1 MWPGYTV
8 ALTKPLLPPFKP
20 PAPSELSVAD
30 LLPPREAM
38 APMVVPDTATE
49 AFKSEVRITLTFIE
63 PQHDE
68 H

>member
-1 MWPGYTV
+1 
-8 ALTKPLLPPFKP
+8 
-20 PAPSELSVAD
+20 
-30 LLPPREAM
+30 
-38 APMVVPDTATE
+38 MVVPDTATE